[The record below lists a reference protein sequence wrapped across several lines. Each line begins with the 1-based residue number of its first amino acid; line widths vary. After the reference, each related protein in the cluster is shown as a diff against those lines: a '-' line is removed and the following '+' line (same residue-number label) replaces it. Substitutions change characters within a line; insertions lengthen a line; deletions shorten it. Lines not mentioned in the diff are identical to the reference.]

1 MAEEVKET
9 KETKETEKADSGK
22 AFKTALKVL
31 LGIAFLALGG
41 YLVIRWWWHL
51 IHLAQGSLGL
61 ILVLAGVITLAIA
74 KE

>member
-9 KETKETEKADSGK
+9 KETKETEKPDSGK
-22 AFKTALKVL
+22 ALKTALKVL